1 MRLGDSDSYVDI
13 DVHGTVARNMP
24 GSGDLRLRV
33 TVNGASFRAVQKNVW
48 VRANSVERFVS
59 ELYAMVRGE
68 RDDATLGVN
77 NRGELSLRLSRPM
90 STHVL
95 VEGKLKRIG
104 PGSPATISAWI
115 GFAVYVQADTLG
127 EFAETVAEG
136 WLAPA
141 QASSAHH

>member
-1 MRLGDSDSYVDI
+1 MRLGDSESYVDI

-24 GSGDLRLRV
+24 RSGDLRLRV

-48 VRANSVERFVS
+48 LSNNSVERFIN
-59 ELYAMVRGE
+59 ELYAMARGE
-68 RDDATLGVN
+68 REDASLGGN
-77 NRGELSLRLSRPM
+77 GSRELSLRFTRPM
-90 STHVL
+90 STHVM

-115 GFAVYVQADTLG
+115 GFAVYVDAASLDGMAQTI
-127 EFAETVAEG
+127 AES

-141 QASSAHH
+141 QASGAQH

>member
-13 DVHGTVARNMP
+13 EVYGTVARNMP
-24 GSGDLRLRV
+24 RSGDLRLKV
-33 TVNGASFRAVQKNVW
+33 TVNGAGYRAVQKDVW
-48 VRANSVERFVS
+48 IRGNSVERFVND
-59 ELYAMVRGE
+59 LYAMARGE
-68 RDDATLGVN
+68 RADAALGGT
-77 NRGELSLRLSRPM
+77 RSELSLRFSRPM
-90 STHVL
+90 QTHVL

-115 GFAVYVQADTLG
+115 AFSVYVEAASLDGL
-127 EFAETVAEG
+127 AETIAES